1 MRFGFCIYI
10 FISQITKLNFD
21 YYSDNKEFVCSKNG
35 KYKKLIYFIIIK
47 RFIISVGGCFAE
59 TKLRSKQI
67 KSNSE

>member
-1 MRFGFCIYI
+1 MRFSFCIYI

-21 YYSDNKEFVCSKNG
+21 YYSNNEEFLCSKNE
-35 KYKKLIYFIIIK
+35 KYKKLI